1 MSEKAVKSA
10 QQIGIPKNTLV
21 AIIVVVVGLVVVS
34 VFITLNLTGRTTQV
48 SPETTKITKQS
59 CPFECCSEGEFSAKS
74 CPPDYECKNNKCIAI
89 DSDKDGLSD
98 IEERQLGTNPNL
110 YDSDGD
116 TLSDYQEVKVLGTN
130 PLNVNTDGDRYN
142 DNVDPNPTTKNSAI
156 VNVQLT
162 NKEWVWDIFGIL
174 KILEGDLNIRIAT
187 VKADVSI
194 QNTGN
199 DYTEYVRFDIV
210 FKLINSEVKRVQESI
225 GRLNVGETQN
235 KHYEYELKLADVP
248 NALINAVTQKS
259 TQWDVQVQNVNYQ
272 KF

>member
-1 MSEKAVKSA
+1 MSIVGIQQVGKEQTS
-10 QQIGIPKNTLV
+10 QQIIGVSKNTLI
-21 AIIVVVVGLVVVS
+21 AIIVVVVGLVIVS
-34 VFITLNLTGRTTQV
+34 GFITLNLTGRM
-48 SPETTKITKQS
+48 ITKQS

-74 CPPDYECKNNKCIAI
+74 CPSDYECKNNKCVAI

-142 DNVDPNPTTKNSAI
+142 DNVDPNPTIKNSAI

-162 NKEWVWDIFGIL
+162 NKEWVWDIFGVL

-187 VKADVSI
+187 IKADVSI
-194 QNTGN
+194 QNIGN

-259 TQWDVQVQNVNYQ
+259 TQWDVQIQNVDYQ